1 MRKKREHLHIQ
12 TREYVYFYFIRD
24 NLCSSIYCTIGSE
37 EKHETSAQCEKIRTE
52 HAHIEKQKQCVF
64 TTKLVATSN
73 SYICYLGEGRV
84 NVSFIMY
91 VHSLK
96 EEMSKEE
103 KTTSVDPAKTMYVT

>member
-24 NLCSSIYCTIGSE
+24 NLCSSIYSTIGSE
-37 EKHETSAQCEKIRTE
+37 EKRETSAQCEKIRTE

-84 NVSFIMY
+84 NNPPFLM
-91 VHSLK
+91 
-96 EEMSKEE
+96 
-103 KTTSVDPAKTMYVT
+103 